1 VSREASGRE
10 GSGREGSRPR
20 ILTPPPGP
28 RSRELAAR
36 LAAVECPAF
45 DARRDERAALSGADQ
60 TPIVFESA
68 NGPFVV
74 DVDGN
79 VFVDLVMGFGSLILG
94 HRPDVVTRAVRAQQD
109 ELWLALGDVY
119 ASPPKIELCE
129 RLAALLPEPGARVLL
144 GTTGADAVTAAMK
157 SAVLATGRSRVIAFE
172 GAYHGLSHAPLA
184 ACGLAPA
191 FREPFRAQLGDYVDF
206 VPYPRDRASLDA
218 CMMQVDALAPSA
230 GAILVEPILGRG
242 GCVVPPEDFLPR
254 LRRTCDASGALLVAD
269 EVWTGMGRSGALLAS
284 LDGGVLP
291 DLVCV
296 GKGLGGGMPISAC
309 IGRAHVMEAWG
320 RHGGTAIH
328 TGTHV
333 GAPTAA
339 AAACAVLDHLAATGL
354 PLHAAST
361 GAQFQADLARAT
373 AGLGISVRG
382 RGLMIGLEVGGGK
395 GRALGLVRSLLARGW
410 LVLTGG
416 PAGETITLTPSLT
429 MDAKLRE
436 AFTHALAEAARESC
450 EPRDGLP

>member
-1 VSREASGRE
+1 VSTARRDPRRSG
-10 GSGREGSRPR
+10 PR
-20 ILTPPPGP
+20 ILVPPPGP

-36 LAAVECPAF
+36 LADVECPAF
-45 DARRDERAALSGADQ
+45 DARRDARAALSRTDQ
-60 TPIVFESA
+60 APIVYASA
-68 NGPFVV
+68 DDAFVT

-94 HRPDVVTRAVRAQQD
+94 HRPAAVTRAVRAQQD

-119 ASPPKIELCE
+119 SAPSKIVLCE

-184 ACGLAPA
+184 ACGLAPS
-191 FREPFRAQLGDYVDF
+191 FREPFAAQLGAYVDF
-206 VPYPRDRASLDA
+206 VPYPHDAASLDA
-218 CMMQVDALAPSA
+218 CMMQVEALAPRA

-242 GCVVPPEDFLPR
+242 GCVVPPPDFLPR
-254 LRRTCDASGALLVAD
+254 LRRTCDASGALLIAD
-269 EVWTGMGRSGALLAS
+269 EVWTGMGRSGAMLAS
-284 LDGGVLP
+284 LAAGVLA

-333 GAPTAA
+333 GAPTAS
-339 AAACAVLDHLAATGL
+339 AAACAVLDALAADDL
-354 PLHAAST
+354 PAKAAVS
-361 GAQFQADLARAT
+361 GAAFQAELARAT
-373 AGLGISVRG
+373 AGLGITVRG
-382 RGLMIGLEVGGGK
+382 RGLMIGLEVRGGAE
-395 GRALGLVRSLLARGW
+395 RALALVRALLARGW

-416 PAGETITLTPSLT
+416 RGGETITLTPSLT
-429 MDAKLRE
+429 MAPELFE
-436 AFTHALAEAARESC
+436 GFTQALAAAATDV
-450 EPRDGLP
+450 P

>member
-1 VSREASGRE
+1 VTATGQAPDPPA
-10 GSGREGSRPR
+10 GPR
-20 ILTPPPGP
+20 VLVPPPGP

-45 DARRDERAALSGADQ
+45 DARREARAALSRTDQ
-60 TPIVFESA
+60 SPIVYERAS
-68 NGPFVV
+68 GVIVV

-79 VFVDLVMGFGSLILG
+79 ELVDLVMGFGALILG
-94 HRPDVVTRAVRAQQD
+94 HRPEVVTRAVIAQQD

-119 ASPPKIELCE
+119 PSPPKIELCE

-157 SAVLATGRSRVIAFE
+157 SAVLATGKARVIAFE

-191 FREPFRAQLGDYVDF
+191 FREPFRAQLGAYVDF
-206 VPYPRDRASLDA
+206 VPYPHDEASLEA
-218 CMMQVDALAPSA
+218 CMGRVVALAPDA

-242 GCVVPPEDFLPR
+242 GCIVPPADFLPR
-254 LRRTCDASGALLVAD
+254 LRRTCDASGALLIAD
-269 EVWTGMGRSGALLAS
+269 EVWTGMGRSGAMLAS
-284 LDGGVLP
+284 LDAGVLA

-296 GKGLGGGMPISAC
+296 GKGLGGGAPISAC

-333 GAPTAA
+333 GAPPAA
-339 AAACAVLDHLAATGL
+339 AAACAVLDYLAANGL
-354 PLHAAST
+354 PAKAAAS
-361 GAQFQADLARAT
+361 GAELRAVLARAT
-373 AGLGISVRG
+373 EGLGLSVRG
-382 RGLMIGLEVGGGK
+382 RGLMIGLEVRGGPS
-395 GRALGLVRSLLARGW
+395 RALGLVRALLARGW

-416 PAGETITLTPSLT
+416 RGGETITLTPALT
-429 MDAKLRE
+429 MDARLYDLFAR
-436 AFTHALAEAARESC
+436 ALVDAATEV
-450 EPRDGLP
+450 P